1 MLYNIQEVS
10 MKDSKNT
17 EERKQEFVDAAEK
30 LFKENGIMDTTVN
43 NIVKELDVAKG
54 LFYYYFK
61 SKDDVID
68 AISQKYSDA
77 FNQSMM
83 KDMSST
89 DWKQQVDQFIDNCIQ
104 SFADMD
110 AKLKGKRDDVD
121 LSALSSRSV
130 HEAKQA
136 SSRALRK
143 LLEEGNRIKKT
154 AICDADYYADLI
166 TGGIAYM
173 VSKGDRDAEK
183 IKEIVWDLINRS
195 GKDENNE

>member
-1 MLYNIQEVS
+1 

-68 AISQKYSDA
+68 AISQKYNDA

-130 HEAKQA
+130 QGVKNAVG
-136 SSRALRK
+136 R
-143 LLEEGNRIKKT
+143 
-154 AICDADYYADLI
+154 
-166 TGGIAYM
+166 
-173 VSKGDRDAEK
+173 
-183 IKEIVWDLINRS
+183 
-195 GKDENNE
+195 GKPYQENSHL

>member
-10 MKDSKNT
+10 MIDSKNT

-68 AISQKYSDA
+68 AISQKYNDA

-83 KDMSST
+83 KDMSSI
-89 DWKQQVDQFIDNCIQ
+89 QQWCLIPI
-104 SFADMD
+104 
-110 AKLKGKRDDVD
+110 
-121 LSALSSRSV
+121 SRISTV
-130 HEAKQA
+130 
-136 SSRALRK
+136 
-143 LLEEGNRIKKT
+143 
-154 AICDADYYADLI
+154 C
-166 TGGIAYM
+166 
-173 VSKGDRDAEK
+173 
-183 IKEIVWDLINRS
+183 RS
-195 GKDENNE
+195 HI